1 MCLLAGKQ
9 HRRGDISFMA
19 KDVSTN
25 DAEFTIIYRKSFRHW
40 RTGKIIV
47 APPGKVFAFKIRL
60 KK

>member
-1 MCLLAGKQ
+1 MGKKITT
-9 HRRGDISFMA
+9 D
-19 KDVSTN
+19 